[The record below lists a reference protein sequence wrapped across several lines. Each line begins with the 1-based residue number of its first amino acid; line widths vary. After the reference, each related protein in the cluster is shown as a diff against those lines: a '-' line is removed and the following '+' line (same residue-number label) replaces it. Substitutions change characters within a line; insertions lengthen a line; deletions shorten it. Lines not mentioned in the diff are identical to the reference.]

1 MGLMEKKKLTN
12 SHFCYVIFYEM
23 SPSHF
28 KDLLEMN
35 IGVTFLKYLDVILN
49 EDLYKEAKELIVE
62 KTKMYDTVRVEFS
75 FENDPFVFN
84 KFIDN
89 NFDRTYKIC
98 IFEVADENTNSSGWE
113 FKGKTS
119 NVYCNGKPLF
129 FDGEG
134 SMIKNSDN

>member
-1 MGLMEKKKLTN
+1 MEKKKLTEY
-12 SHFCYVIFYEM
+12 HFCYVIFNEM
-23 SPSHF
+23 SPSSF

-35 IGVTFLKYLDVILN
+35 IGVTNLEYLDIILN
-49 EDLYKEAKELIVE
+49 EDLYKEAKESIIE
-62 KTKMYDTVRVEFS
+62 KTRMYDWVKVEFP

-98 IFEVADENTNSSGWE
+98 IFETKNAIMNNSGWD

-129 FDGEG
+129 FDEEG
-134 SMIKNSDN
+134 NMIKNSDN